1 MHPKNIHQGDYDLAK
16 LSAVY
21 PALKTFV
28 FTNNYGIESIDFSKP
43 EAVKALNT
51 SLLKLHHNILFW
63 EFPDSNLCPPI
74 PSRADYLYYLKDLLK
89 ESNFENKKIT
99 LLDIGTGATCIYPL
113 LGSSLFN
120 WQFVASDISEKSL
133 TNAQEIIAKNALT
146 NAIDLRKQ
154 SRKKLILKG
163 VIQENDR
170 FFASMC
176 NPPFY
181 RNKEE
186 AEKTAKRKLRN
197 LGLDKNT
204 RNFAGKSNELWYK
217 GGEVAFIKNYIK
229 ESILFQK
236 QVYWFTSL
244 VSKSENLSAIY
255 IALKQVSPKEV
266 KTIEMKQGNKIT
278 RFVAWRF

>member
-1 MHPKNIHQGDYDLAK
+1 MHPKNIHQGNYDLAK
-16 LSAVY
+16 LGAVY
-21 PALKTFV
+21 PILKAYI
-28 FTNNYGIESIDFSKP
+28 FTNNYGVESIDFSKP
-43 EAVKALNT
+43 DAVKALNT
-51 SLLKLHHNILFW
+51 ALLKLHHDISFW

-74 PSRADYLYYLKDLLK
+74 PSRADYLYYLNNLLK
-89 ESNFENKKIT
+89 ESDFKAKKTT

-113 LGSSLFN
+113 LGNSLFN

-133 TNAQEIIAKNALT
+133 ENAQKIIVKNSLT
-146 NAIDLRKQ
+146 NAVRLRKQ
-154 SRKKLILKG
+154 SRKKLILEG
-163 VIQENDR
+163 VIQENDY

-181 RNKEE
+181 KNKEK

-229 ESILFQK
+229 ESVLFQK

-244 VSKSENLSAIY
+244 VSKSENLPAIHT
-255 IALKQVSPKEV
+255 ALKQVNPKEV
-266 KTIEMKQGNKIT
+266 RTIEMKQGNKIT
-278 RFVAWRF
+278 RFIAWRF